1 MGSNLKSM
9 ASLAKERLKRGLY
22 SNAEKAKAKS
32 AMAINS
38 YFVKN
43 FNSIKKLNSK
53 VEFVSISNEIDD
65 KFVCKVYDILK
76 SNREI
81 YNPIGLLV
89 DNDVYSKLNDVEKQF
104 YVLNIV
110 DKYNKIKNQYFQSY
124 GEKIS

>member
-53 VEFVSISNEIDD
+53 VEFISISNEIDD

>member
-110 DKYNKIKNQYFQSY
+110 DKYNKIKNQYFHSY